1 MKMIG
6 AFAVWVFY
14 GAILQG
20 RHLHHLTPKRIAA
33 LCGIAFSA
41 AVSLLWVIEFVSQ
54 GRPM

>member
-1 MKMIG
+1 MIG

-20 RHLHHLTPKRIAA
+20 RHLRHLTPKRIAA